1 MGSCIVA
8 LTRDLT
14 VQRVLDLSAF
24 CIRRT
29 PHCEALTWNRKIN
42 SRNNRDYRRDVVL
55 QRRNS
60 VDEIFLNAWIGWNLD
75 DAI

>member
-14 VQRVLDLSAF
+14 VQRVRDLRAF

-29 PHCEALTWNRKIN
+29 PHCEALTWSRKIN

-60 VDEIFLNAWIGWNLD
+60 VDEIFLKAWIGWNLD

>member
-14 VQRVLDLSAF
+14 VQRVRDLSAF

-29 PHCEALTWNRKIN
+29 PHCEALTWSRKIN
-42 SRNNRDYRRDVVL
+42 SRNNRDYERDVVL

-60 VDEIFLNAWIGWNLD
+60 VDEIFLKAWIGWNLD